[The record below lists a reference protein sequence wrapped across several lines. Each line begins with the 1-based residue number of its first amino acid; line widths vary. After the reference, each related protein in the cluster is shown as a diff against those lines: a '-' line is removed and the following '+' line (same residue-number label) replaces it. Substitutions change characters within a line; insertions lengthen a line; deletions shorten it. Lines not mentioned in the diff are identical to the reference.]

1 MGIFIEMARE
11 MAVKMILETVRPTL
25 SSLRTVEV
33 WWVTVVRLG
42 GSAVGGGLVGGGAGL
57 VSRKLLKLQLVPT
70 HPGSPAL
77 LSGCSPW
84 QGGELGTVAGLWVNT
99 LGLGSVASV
108 WMIWVDFGPSW
119 SSVIG
124 SSHTQY
130 NWSTRTSCLLLGPHP
145 HTLMSTDLP

>member
-11 MAVKMILETVRPTL
+11 LAVKMILETVRPTL

-42 GSAVGGGLVGGGAGL
+42 GSAVGGGGGGGL

-77 LSGCSPW
+77 LGGCSPW
-84 QGGELGTVAGLWVNT
+84 QGVSWVLVLGCG
-99 LGLGSVASV
+99 
-108 WMIWVDFGPSW
+108 
-119 SSVIG
+119 
-124 SSHTQY
+124 
-130 NWSTRTSCLLLGPHP
+130 
-145 HTLMSTDLP
+145 